1 MPALSLS
8 LSVAEK
14 ARLTAGMGMW
24 STHPIPHS
32 TLGSVTL
39 SDGPM
44 GITGGRVDERDI
56 ALLSPCGL
64 ALGASWDRQ
73 LVSRV
78 GDVIGEEALRTGT
91 QALLAPNLNLLR
103 SPLAGRAF
111 ELFGEDPRHIAELGA
126 AWIDGVQ
133 RQGVGC
139 IVKHMV
145 CNDSETDRRTMNVVV
160 DEATLREVYFWP
172 FEVAA
177 SRGVWGMLTAYN
189 RVNGIYCAEQH
200 QAISQWL
207 KRDLDW
213 DGLVM
218 SDWFGT
224 QNGPASFR
232 AGLDLEMPG
241 PARHMGD
248 HLLPALMDTDSDA
261 RRLDDAAA
269 RLARLAERVS
279 HPLP

>member
-14 ARLTAGMGMW
+14 VRLTAGMGMW

-78 GDVIGEEALRTGT
+78 GGVIGQEALRTGT

-145 CNDSETDRRTMNVVV
+145 CNDSETDRR
-160 DEATLREVYFWP
+160 P
-172 FEVAA
+172 
-177 SRGVWGMLTAYN
+177 
-189 RVNGIYCAEQH
+189 
-200 QAISQWL
+200 
-207 KRDLDW
+207 
-213 DGLVM
+213 
-218 SDWFGT
+218 
-224 QNGPASFR
+224 
-232 AGLDLEMPG
+232 
-241 PARHMGD
+241 
-248 HLLPALMDTDSDA
+248 
-261 RRLDDAAA
+261 
-269 RLARLAERVS
+269 
-279 HPLP
+279 

>member
-1 MPALSLS
+1 MTALSLS

-78 GDVIGEEALRTGT
+78 GGVIGEEALRTGT

-189 RVNGIYCAEQH
+189 RVNGIYCAE
-200 QAISQWL
+200 
-207 KRDLDW
+207 
-213 DGLVM
+213 
-218 SDWFGT
+218 
-224 QNGPASFR
+224 
-232 AGLDLEMPG
+232 
-241 PARHMGD
+241 
-248 HLLPALMDTDSDA
+248 
-261 RRLDDAAA
+261 
-269 RLARLAERVS
+269 
-279 HPLP
+279 

>member
-24 STHPIPHS
+24 STHPIPRS

-78 GDVIGEEALRTGT
+78 GGVIGEEALRTGT

-207 KRDLDW
+207 KRDLGW

-218 SDWFGT
+218 SDWYGIKDR
-224 QNGPASFR
+224 PASLM
-232 AGLDLEMPG
+232 AGNDLAMPET
-241 PARHMGD
+241 RRD
-248 HLLPALMDTDSDA
+248 KQTLL
-261 RRLDDAAA
+261 AAI
-269 RLARLAERVS
+269 
-279 HPLP
+279 

>member
-14 ARLTAGMGMW
+14 VRLTAGMGMW

-78 GDVIGEEALRTGT
+78 GGVIGQEALRTGT

-103 SPLAGRAF
+103 SPPCR
-111 ELFGEDPRHIAELGA
+111 PR
-126 AWIDGVQ
+126 V
-133 RQGVGC
+133 
-139 IVKHMV
+139 
-145 CNDSETDRRTMNVVV
+145 
-160 DEATLREVYFWP
+160 
-172 FEVAA
+172 
-177 SRGVWGMLTAYN
+177 
-189 RVNGIYCAEQH
+189 
-200 QAISQWL
+200 
-207 KRDLDW
+207 
-213 DGLVM
+213 
-218 SDWFGT
+218 
-224 QNGPASFR
+224 
-232 AGLDLEMPG
+232 
-241 PARHMGD
+241 
-248 HLLPALMDTDSDA
+248 
-261 RRLDDAAA
+261 
-269 RLARLAERVS
+269 
-279 HPLP
+279 